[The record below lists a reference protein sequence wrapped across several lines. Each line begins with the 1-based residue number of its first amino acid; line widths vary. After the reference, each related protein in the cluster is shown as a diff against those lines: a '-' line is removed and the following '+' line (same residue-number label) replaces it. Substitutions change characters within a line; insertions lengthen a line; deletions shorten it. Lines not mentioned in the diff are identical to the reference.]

1 MNQDDIRQQPH
12 PNITMDTQKQD
23 SKAQVDTFEDTEDNR
38 SKSNKEAG
46 VFEGDL
52 DYSGAAKK
60 TNPLEISL
68 VKKLDYR
75 IMPTLWAMYFLNYLD
90 RSAIASARLNDLEE
104 DLGLV
109 GSQYN
114 TCISV
119 LFVGYLIMQV
129 PSNMIMNSGKIRPSI
144 YMGLC
149 MVSYSPRHT
158 CPLSNNISG
167 ALGHRLGIDCH
178 GQELYWLSSCALLPW
193 SHRSSLLPWC
203 TLSSL
208 HLLHPQRDC
217 RPNCH
222 FVFWKHLR
230 YVVCWSHCCSYV

>member
-1 MNQDDIRQQPH
+1 
-12 PNITMDTQKQD
+12 MDSPKQD
-23 SKAQVDTFEDTEDNR
+23 EKARVDTFENTEENR
-38 SKSNKEAG
+38 SGLNKHIG
-46 VFEGDL
+46 VFEGNL
-52 DYSGAAKK
+52 EYSGATKK
-60 TNPLEISL
+60 TDPAEIAL

-119 LFVGYLIMQV
+119 LFVGYLLMQV

-149 MVSYSPRHT
+149 MVSPS
-158 CPLSNNISG
+158 
-167 ALGHRLGIDCH
+167 
-178 GQELYWLSSCALLPW
+178 
-193 SHRSSLLPWC
+193 
-203 TLSSL
+203 
-208 HLLHPQRDC
+208 
-217 RPNCH
+217 
-222 FVFWKHLR
+222 F
-230 YVVCWSHCCSYV
+230 